1 MKKIM
6 LVLIALLVLFSVAST
21 NPPIYGCDVI
31 ELQPGLFITLC
42 TEPPVDCST
51 GTCVIVYEPRNN
63 TPIIRK
69 IEGHFTVSTYR

>member
-1 MKKIM
+1 MKKFM
-6 LVLIALLVLFSVAST
+6 LSIIVLLAIFSISST
-21 NPPIYGCDVI
+21 NLPIYGCDVI
-31 ELQPGLFITLC
+31 ELQPGLFVTLC

-51 GTCVIVYEPRNN
+51 GTCVIVYEPHNK